1 MAEPDGILFE
11 DSEECGNV
19 IDELEYKCECIDTN
33 YFHNEIFS
41 CNTALEFKSVA
52 TKWIEKMELEVAEM
66 RRLIEL
72 IPD

>member
-1 MAEPDGILFE
+1 MAEPNGVLYE

-19 IDELEYKCECIDTN
+19 IDFLEYKCECIDTSTFYN
-33 YFHNEIFS
+33 RIFGS
-41 CNTALEFKSVA
+41 DTVEEFKKD
-52 TKWIEKMELEVAEM
+52 TKDWIEKMELEVAEM